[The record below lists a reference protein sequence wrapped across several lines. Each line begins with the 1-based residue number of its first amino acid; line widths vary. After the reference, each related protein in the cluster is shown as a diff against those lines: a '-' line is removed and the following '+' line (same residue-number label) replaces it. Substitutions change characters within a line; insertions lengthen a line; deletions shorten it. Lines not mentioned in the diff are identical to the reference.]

1 MWLLTI
7 TCLGSVFALLGPKPS
22 FRGSILHHDPV
33 YKHTF
38 YNNNSKNDH
47 AYVGLTIYGL
57 SSVESRF
64 EHRGHISVVLLTTI
78 LHYLVALYLLHMGE
92 LRVSSNTSNLYQ
104 ERYTVIISI
113 LLYKPF
119 H

>member
-1 MWLLTI
+1 MLLLTI
-7 TCLGSVFALLGPKPS
+7 TCLGSVFAMLGPKPS

-38 YNNNSKNDH
+38 YNNNIKNDH
-47 AYVGLTIYGL
+47 AYIRLTIYGL
-57 SSVESRF
+57 GSVESGF
-64 EHRGHISVVLLTTI
+64 EHRGPISVVLLTTI

-104 ERYTVIISI
+104 EGCTVIIPI
-113 LLYKPF
+113 LLYIPF